1 MGQPALPRQ
10 PGYVLEGE
18 GERVLSKK
26 KLDEL
31 VRQVT
36 GGGEGLGGEGLSAEV
51 EEVLSEH
58 STPLHHFGCRSLF

>member
-1 MGQPALPRQ
+1 MG
-10 PGYVLEGE
+10 GE

-36 GGGEGLGGEGLSAEV
+36 GGNEGLGGEGLSAEV
-51 EEVLSEH
+51 EEV
-58 STPLHHFGCRSLF
+58 RKNLFAMSA